1 MFNIFTIVGIT
12 GLFNV
17 LESIE
22 APFDEQGMD
31 DMRLTSE
38 MIQFKNEIRLLFV
51 NPDQFMTFEE

>member
-1 MFNIFTIVGIT
+1 MFNVFTVVGIT

-31 DMRLTSE
+31 DIRLTSDI
-38 MIQFKNEIRLLFV
+38 IQFKNELRLLFV
-51 NPDQFMTFEE
+51 EPNQFIT